1 MANEESND
9 STDDPTNKDRFIEH
23 VNDITTLKSNNFY
36 SESLFDNFLT
46 DNAINN
52 DVNQRKSFYYDSVN
66 NNLDNY
72 IYIIKIIYFILLA
85 AFVIKTMIIN
95 KKYNS
100 DKLWAMVIVITVYPF
115 TTTYIE
121 TLYNYIMGYISNAIP
136 QNVYDTL

>member
-1 MANEESND
+1 MA
-9 STDDPTNKDRFIEH
+9 TDETNKDRFIKH

>member
-1 MANEESND
+1 M
-9 STDDPTNKDRFIEH
+9 TDDCDEKCIFKKNIDDIEK
-23 VNDITTLKSNNFY
+23 LKSINPY
-36 SESLFDNFLT
+36 YESLFDNFLT

>member
-1 MANEESND
+1 MTNEETND
-9 STDDPTNKDRFIEH
+9 STNGPTNKSIFIAH
-23 VNDITTLKSNNFY
+23 VDDITTLKSNNFY
-36 SESLFDNFLT
+36 SKSLFDNFLT